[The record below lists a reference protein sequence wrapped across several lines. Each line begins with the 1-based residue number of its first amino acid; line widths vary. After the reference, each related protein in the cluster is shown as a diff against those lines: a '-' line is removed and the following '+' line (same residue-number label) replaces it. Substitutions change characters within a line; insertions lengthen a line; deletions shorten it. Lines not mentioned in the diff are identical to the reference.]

1 MRHQRSSQA
10 VVVVT
15 PTLCDN
21 ELRLVAGLRRAL
33 LPAGY
38 KPVLAVSEGGGRAL
52 SPQVARLLRG
62 AGAAGAV
69 IGGGFGPVELR
80 SLLSLLRGLGVP
92 CVGVATDMPGLPSV
106 RTDNA
111 TALRDV
117 VGHLVVECGARR
129 IAFVR
134 GSAHDADAVGRE
146 EAFRQALAVHR
157 IPVDEGLM
165 VDGDYAHDPTYRRMR
180 GLLAFRP
187 DIDAVVAA
195 NDISAAAVVAAALD
209 CDLRVPDDLLVTG
222 FDALTMGARTLPSL
236 TTIDPDLTRQGEEAG
251 RILLSA
257 LTGETYPRHVIVPP
271 RLIRRGTTSEADA
284 VDLAAASRLV
294 HLGMA
299 ARSTTLGVNRALMR
313 CETVDE
319 VAGVLSDC
327 ADRLEVRTLAL
338 VVLDR
343 PAPVDNGTPS
353 PGVLDDEPREGPDGH
368 TGSGDAHARVALL
381 IRDGRPVPTPADG
394 FLPCRILPDELLP
407 LLGSGLTVLHP
418 LEVPGNEIGYVLSD
432 LPPRGDSV
440 LVELLSLDLGR
451 SLAGVMSR
459 ARIAEHAATL
469 EQVVARRTR
478 ELQQANVGLR
488 LVNAGLQRSLM
499 LDGLTGIA
507 NRRAFQRH
515 LDANWARLAHS
526 GGEMSLL
533 MVDVD
538 HFKAFNDHYGH
549 VAGDE
554 TLRLI
559 ASCLHDS
566 LRGVDD
572 LAARYGGEEF
582 AAVLPDAGADV
593 ARQIARRFADTLE
606 RVAIPHETSSVASI
620 VTASVG
626 IATALADLSTS
637 PERLVTAADTALYE
651 AKAKGRNR
659 VRVRDLTPTGVAV
672 GF

>member
-1 MRHQRSSQA
+1 
-10 VVVVT
+10 
-15 PTLCDN
+15 
-21 ELRLVAGLRRAL
+21 
-33 LPAGY
+33 
-38 KPVLAVSEGGGRAL
+38 
-52 SPQVARLLRG
+52 
-62 AGAAGAV
+62 
-69 IGGGFGPVELR
+69 
-80 SLLSLLRGLGVP
+80 
-92 CVGVATDMPGLPSV
+92 
-106 RTDNA
+106 
-111 TALRDV
+111 
-117 VGHLVVECGARR
+117 
-129 IAFVR
+129 
-134 GSAHDADAVGRE
+134 
-146 EAFRQALAVHR
+146 
-157 IPVDEGLM
+157 
-165 VDGDYAHDPTYRRMR
+165 MR

-195 NDISAAAVVAAALD
+195 NDVSAGAVVAAALD
-209 CDLRVPDDLLVTG
+209 CDLRVPDDLLITG
-222 FDALTMGARTLPSL
+222 FDSLTTGARTLPSL
-236 TTIDPDLTRQGEEAG
+236 TTVDPDLTRQGEEAG
-251 RILLSA
+251 RILLAS
-257 LTGETYPRHVIVPP
+257 LTPETYPRHVVVPP

-284 VDLAAASRLV
+284 IDLAAASRLV

-338 VVLDR
+338 VVLDN
-343 PAPVDNGTPS
+343 PPTADAPGPS
-353 PGVLDDEPREGPDGH
+353 RGVLDDEPAP
-368 TGSGDAHARVALL
+368 GDRSPVRAGGTNARVALL
-381 IRDGRPVPTPADG
+381 IRDGRPVPAPTAAFEPR
-394 FLPCRILPDELLP
+394 RILPDELVP
-407 LLGSGLTVLHP
+407 LIGTGLTVLHP

-478 ELQQANVGLR
+478 ELQKANAGLR

-499 LDGLTGIA
+499 LDGLTGVA

-515 LDANWARLAHS
+515 LDAHWARLAHN

-533 MVDVD
+533 MIDVD

-554 TLRLI
+554 TLRVI

-582 AAVLPDAGADV
+582 AAVLPEAGVEV

-606 RVAIPHETSSVASI
+606 RQAIPHTTSGVAGV

-626 IATALADLSTS
+626 IATAHPDLQTS
-637 PERLVTAADTALYE
+637 PERLVTAADSALYD
-651 AKAKGRNR
+651 AKTTGRNR
-659 VRVRDLTPTGVAV
+659 VRVRDLTAADVAV